1 MLEPLTPIVPKH
13 LKKGGVYITS
23 GIIDSK
29 EEEVTKVIQAQPELE
44 IVEVIRKNDRVSITA
59 VRK

>member
-1 MLEPLTPIVPKH
+1 M
-13 LKKGGVYITS
+13 KKGGVYITS

-44 IVEVIRKNDRVSITA
+44 IVEVIRKNDWVSITA